1 VGYEALD
8 MSGDAGLRVWG
19 GSLEEAFES
28 AALGMYGLITDI
40 AKIERKK
47 SIRVSVKGN
56 SLDGLLVAFLN
67 ELVFRFD
74 AYGFVGKAISIE
86 KIENNMISAVIEGE
100 EFEQGR
106 HEAGLLIKAATY
118 HNLKVEKHNDR
129 WEFDI
134 IFDI

>member
-1 VGYEALD
+1 MGYEALD